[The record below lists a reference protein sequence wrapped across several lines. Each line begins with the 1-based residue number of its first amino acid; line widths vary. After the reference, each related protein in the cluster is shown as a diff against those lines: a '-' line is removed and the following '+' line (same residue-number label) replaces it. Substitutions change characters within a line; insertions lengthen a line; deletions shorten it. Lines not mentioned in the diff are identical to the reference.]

1 MIIYSGSKADFMNE
15 VEEDTIAYSIRD
27 NILEKMHRS
36 TGSAEFRS
44 WVNSLEY
51 MYKVLNDD
59 GIPQDSGIAI
69 EYNLPNTAKRVD
81 FLVSGYDDERCANVV
96 IIELKQWEKLNKI
109 EGLDGIVE
117 TYTGAPTAEWYTPPT
132 KPGAMRR

>member
-1 MIIYSGSKADFMNE
+1 MIIYSGSKADFMVQ
-15 VEEDTIAYSIRD
+15 VEEDTIAYTIRD
-27 NILEKMHRS
+27 NILEKMHRK
-36 TGSAEFRS
+36 TPDAEFRS

-59 GIPQDSGIAI
+59 GIPWNSGIAI

-81 FLVSGYDDERCANVV
+81 FLVSGYDAKRSANVV
-96 IIELKQWEKLNKI
+96 IIELKQWEKLNKSRASTRWWKRSRVAGSAAWFI
-109 EGLDGIVE
+109 PL
-117 TYTGAPTAEWYTPPT
+117 T